1 MKLSLVQINKHQ
13 GNETFYLRSYDK
25 KTRKTSYRSLHTTSR
40 IEAERILAKETAK
53 NYGNTN
59 ATAPTIRNT
68 LDSFFDTVEIRKG
81 SARTL
86 SNYRTQ
92 LEPLED
98 FFKAKRI
105 KVITDFTPEDANAFI
120 AQFKEH
126 KSSTITQ
133 RIKCCRL
140 LFKWAKKIWK
150 LQIENPFSEIRMPRT
165 RSKEKSFWKPEQIKA
180 IIEATHKP
188 DMRFLFSLMAYA
200 GLRFF
205 EAQKVSWSDFSGEFL
220 KVWGKGEK
228 FAKLPISN
236 KLKNEIQK
244 YLNGKEQPSEGEI
257 FTDKLTNTLAN
268 RAVKN
273 SCILAGIKFEGV
285 ANCHRFRHSFASNLI
300 GAGASVVSVQRLMRH
315 STAAITLS
323 VYSHILKEDLNK
335 DVELI

>member
-1 MKLSLVQINKHQ
+1 M
-13 GNETFYLRSYDK
+13 
-25 KTRKTSYRSLHTTSR
+25 
-40 IEAERILAKETAK
+40 
-53 NYGNTN
+53 
-59 ATAPTIRNT
+59 
-68 LDSFFDTVEIRKG
+68 
-81 SARTL
+81 
-86 SNYRTQ
+86 
-92 LEPLED
+92 
-98 FFKAKRI
+98 
-105 KVITDFTPEDANAFI
+105 
-120 AQFKEH
+120 
-126 KSSTITQ
+126 
-133 RIKCCRL
+133 
-140 LFKWAKKIWK
+140 
-150 LQIENPFSEIRMPRT
+150 ENPFSEIRMPRT

-180 IIEATHKP
+180 ILEATHKP

-257 FTDKLTNTLAN
+257 FTDRLTNTLAN

-285 ANCHRFRHSFASNLI
+285 ANCPRFRHSFASNLI
-300 GAGASVVSVQRLMRH
+300 GAGASVESVQRLMRH

>member
-81 SARTL
+81 SERTL

-120 AQFKEH
+120 AQYKGH

-150 LQIENPFSEIRMPRT
+150 LQMENPFSEIRMPRT
-165 RSKEKSFWKPEQIKA
+165 KSKEKSFWKPEQIKA
-180 IIEATHKP
+180 ILEATHKP

-205 EAQKVSWSDFSGEFL
+205 EAQKVAWSDFSGEFL

-228 FAKLPISN
+228 FAKIPLSN
-236 KLKNEIQK
+236 KLKKEMEVFLHGREK
-244 YLNGKEQPSEGEI
+244 PDEGKI
-257 FTDKLTNTLAN
+257 FSDKLTNTLAN
-268 RAVKN
+268 RSVKK
-273 SCILAGIKFEGV
+273 SCILAGIKFEGT